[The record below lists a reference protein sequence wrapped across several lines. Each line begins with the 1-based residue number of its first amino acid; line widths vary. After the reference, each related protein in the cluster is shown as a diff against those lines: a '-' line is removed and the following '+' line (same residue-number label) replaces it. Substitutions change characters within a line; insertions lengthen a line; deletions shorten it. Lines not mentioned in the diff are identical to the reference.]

1 MELHGK
7 TILILGGSGLVGRA
21 VARRLLDF
29 TPKRIVLVALY
40 EDEVEEGAA
49 WLRQFAGSTT
59 IDTSWGDV
67 FLPAKLGQMERKR
80 LLADAASRELVLSD
94 LLGDLTREVLERS
107 ALYQLFDR
115 YKPDAVVDCINTATA
130 FAYRDVFQS
139 SRELLATAREG
150 QVTREQVEQHVLSIP
165 MPQLIRH
172 VQIMLECLRN
182 SSTEAYVKI
191 GTSGTGGM
199 GLNIPYTHSEERPSR
214 TLLAKSAV
222 AGAHSLLLFL
232 VARTPGAPATI
243 EIKPTTAIA
252 WREIAFGPIRQRGQP
267 VAKVDCPKPLDLK
280 TAFKPAA
287 SGWREAGVILESVY
301 ADLGEN
307 GQFARDEFETVT
319 SVRQME
325 FITPEEVAAY
335 VVAELQ
341 GHPTGR
347 DVIAALDASTAGP
360 TYQAGVLRAEAVERL
375 RALEGEHGVRSVA
388 FEMLGPPRLTK
399 LLYESFILSRLRA
412 SVRALAESD
421 PKRLSAEAVTLVA
434 DDAELR
440 STIISVGLPVI
451 ISDTKV
457 YRGGTVMMKPVDGDV
472 ELAVTRGWVD
482 LRAPNIRV
490 WVDRARQM
498 VDQAGMRA
506 GGSDSGVDWWAQR
519 PDDAIAPPRFA
530 TWIFRHEDGGERI
543 KR

>member
-21 VARRLLDF
+21 IARRLLDF
-29 TPKRIVLVALY
+29 TPKRIVLVALF
-40 EDEVEEGAA
+40 EDEVDEGAA
-49 WLRQFAGSTT
+49 WLRQFAGSTA

-67 FLPAKLGQMERKR
+67 FLPAALAKMERKR
-80 LLADAASRELVLSD
+80 LLADTASRELVLDD
-94 LLGDLTREVLERS
+94 LLGDLTRDVLERS
-107 ALYQLFDR
+107 SLYQLFDR

-130 FAYRDVFQS
+130 FAYRDVFHS

-150 QVTREQVEQHVLSIP
+150 HVTREQVEQHILSIP
-165 MPQLIRH
+165 MPQLLRH

-267 VAKVDCPKPLDLK
+267 VAKVDCPKPLTID
-280 TAFKPAA
+280 TAFGPTA
-287 SGWREAGVILESVY
+287 SGWRDEGVILESVY

-325 FITPEEVAAY
+325 FITPEEIAAY

-360 TYQAGVLRAEAVERL
+360 TYQAGVLRAEAIERL
-375 RALEGEHGVRSVA
+375 RALEAEHQVRSVA

-399 LLYESFILSRLRA
+399 ILYEAFIISRLRP

-421 PKRLSAEAVTLVA
+421 PKGLSGEAVALVA

-440 STIISVGLPVI
+440 STIISVGLPI
-451 ISDTKV
+451 IVSDAQV
-457 YRGGTVMMKPVDGDV
+457 YRGGTVMIKPVDGNI
-472 ELAVTRGWVD
+472 EQAVARGWVD
-482 LRAPNIRV
+482 LRVPNAGV
-490 WVDRARQM
+490 WIDRARQM

-506 GGSDSGVDWWAQR
+506 GGSDSGVDWWAQC

-530 TWIFRHEDGGERI
+530 TWIFRYEDGGERI